1 MSDLGL
7 QRKHGSPTWSYLTL
21 QGHHGTSNCHIS
33 TYNPNMELYIWC
45 WCWSWYLC
53 WARVGDQ
60 TRIYKPDPDQ
70 TRTRPGFCWS
80 GRAFPKPQKWKPDET
95 KPNKCTPT
103 TAQNASKTHRGLENR
118 RGDPKKALKQRDGF
132 PETFQKPLNI
142 FPKQTETSSRSI
154 PPAPKHAQ
162 QDRFRYQNFV
172 RNETEMG
179 KSVCSVAFAAWR
191 RTLNCKKPN

>member
-1 MSDLGL
+1 MVISDAT
-7 QRKHGSPTWSYLTL
+7 RPPRH
-21 QGHHGTSNCHIS
+21 
-33 TYNPNMELYIWC
+33 MESYIWC

-103 TAQNASKTHRGLENR
+103 TAQNTSKTHRGLENR
-118 RGDPKKALKQRDGF
+118 RGDPKKRFVCMWNAAASVAYHSCR
-132 PETFQKPLNI
+132 
-142 FPKQTETSSRSI
+142 
-154 PPAPKHAQ
+154 PP
-162 QDRFRYQNFV
+162 RFWPCPPRGAVMILCSYVGNFV
-172 RNETEMG
+172 FQFFMSLPILVVG
-179 KSVCSVAFAAWR
+179 CFKSA
-191 RTLNCKKPN
+191 